1 MSETKTPWKKLQNKD
16 YLGEC
21 DFQPGEEKTVTI
33 ASITTSEVIGDGGKK
48 STKPIIK
55 FAEQVKPLIANTV
68 NFKRMTKLFG
78 SKYIEDW
85 IGKQIILYGD
95 PSVKFGSETVGG
107 VRVKDKLPTNS
118 VCTDCGQII
127 AASGKFTPQ
136 QIAQAARNRFGRVM
150 CMECVNAEKAKMG
163 GAVQGEAA
171 ESGQEAGHEVN
182 K

>member
-1 MSETKTPWKKLQNKD
+1 MSEIKTPWKKLQNKD
-16 YLGEC
+16 YLGEY
-21 DFQPGEEKTVTI
+21 DFLPGQEITVTI

-48 STKPIIK
+48 STKPIMK
-55 FAEQVKPLIANTV
+55 FVEPVKPLIANTV
-68 NFKRMTKLFG
+68 NFKRITKLFG

-107 VRVKDKLPTNS
+107 VRVKDKLPTDC
-118 VCTDCGQII
+118 VCSDCGQII

-136 QIAQAARNRFGRVM
+136 QIAQAARNRFGRVL

-163 GAVQGEAA
+163 ET
-171 ESGQEAGHEVN
+171 GQEKGNE
-182 K
+182 

>member
-1 MSETKTPWKKLQNKD
+1 MQKTPWKKLQNKD

-21 DFQPGEEKTVTI
+21 DFHPGEEKTVTI

-55 FAEQVKPLIANTV
+55 FAEPVKPLIANTI
-68 NFKRMTKLFG
+68 NFKRITKLFG

-107 VRVKDKLPTNS
+107 VRVKDKLPTDS
-118 VCTDCGQII
+118 ACTDCGQII

-136 QIAQAARNRFGRVM
+136 QIAQAARNRFGRVL
-150 CMECVNAEKAKMG
+150 CMDCVNAEKAKKDKSDEPE
-163 GAVQGEAA
+163 QEAA
-171 ESGQEAGHEVN
+171 DGR
-182 K
+182 

>member
-1 MSETKTPWKKLQNKD
+1 MSESKTPWKKLQNKD

-55 FAEQVKPLIANTV
+55 FVEPVKPLIANTV
-68 NFKRMTKLFG
+68 NFKRITKLFG

-85 IGKQIILYGD
+85 IGKQVILYGD
-95 PSVKFGSETVGG
+95 PTVTFGKEVVGG

-127 AASGKFTPQ
+127 QASGKFTPA
-136 QIAQAARNRFGRVM
+136 QIARASQNRFGRAL
-150 CMECVNAEKAKMG
+150 CLGCAEKAK
-163 GAVQGEAA
+163 GAADGTE
-171 ESGQEAGHEVN
+171 
-182 K
+182 